1 MNRIYRNKR
10 SGAQAGRRTFC
21 TPMARF
27 MSSKARIDIRSFGI
41 KGSVWKTTVSSP
53 SVKSSESFQKPEEK
67 EEEETIE
74 TQQIRIWEWWSI
86 VVVVIIQT
94 NKHEKLAWV
103 RVPTLILHLLMFTC
117 NGTTR
122 YNRNSIHMHNNR
134 VYPPA
139 LDCGCAYD
147 SRWQIAPAGQRAHN
161 SPGEP

>member
-1 MNRIYRNKR
+1 MEQRWNNDEAKIMGNESEFSTLLGDRRIEKFNNNNVVQQMNRIYRNKR

-74 TQQIRIWEWWSI
+74 TQQIRI
-86 VVVVIIQT
+86 
-94 NKHEKLAWV
+94 
-103 RVPTLILHLLMFTC
+103 
-117 NGTTR
+117 
-122 YNRNSIHMHNNR
+122 
-134 VYPPA
+134 
-139 LDCGCAYD
+139 
-147 SRWQIAPAGQRAHN
+147 
-161 SPGEP
+161 